1 MKRVLILGST
11 GMLGSVLT
19 RYLASIGFKITE
31 VNRHGVPIV
40 SGNEFRKFSVE
51 DGEVKLVSI
60 LSKGQYDCIINSV
73 GIIKQKIDNS
83 DSDSIRTAY
92 EINSNLP
99 LYLNNFSKNNGI
111 PLIQIGT
118 DCVYSGNKGKYSEKD
133 LFDPIDVY
141 GKSKLEGEVNSKDVM
156 TLRCSIIG
164 KELSTNKSLLSW
176 VLSQKQNALVNGFVN
191 HMWNGVT
198 TLDFARILAGLIK
211 NNEYEP
217 GIFHLIP
224 KNEISKFELL
234 KEITTA
240 FGRFDIKIKEF
251 SAENSVNRTL
261 ATVNPSKNAQFWR
274 IAGYNEIPSIREMVS
289 TYAEW
294 SKLF

>member
-176 VLSQKQNALVNGFVN
+176 VLS
-191 HMWNGVT
+191 
-198 TLDFARILAGLIK
+198 
-211 NNEYEP
+211 
-217 GIFHLIP
+217 
-224 KNEISKFELL
+224 
-234 KEITTA
+234 
-240 FGRFDIKIKEF
+240 
-251 SAENSVNRTL
+251 
-261 ATVNPSKNAQFWR
+261 
-274 IAGYNEIPSIREMVS
+274 
-289 TYAEW
+289 
-294 SKLF
+294 